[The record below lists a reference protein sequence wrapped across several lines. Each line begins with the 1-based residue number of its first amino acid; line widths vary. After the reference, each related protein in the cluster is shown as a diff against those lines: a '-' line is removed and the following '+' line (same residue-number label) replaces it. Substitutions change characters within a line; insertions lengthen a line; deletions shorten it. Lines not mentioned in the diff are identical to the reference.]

1 MIKKTSR
8 WITVILISLL
18 VFISGLILAAKVLL
32 PTLSSYSPEIANYL
46 SEKLDAKLSIGAIK
60 ATWLNAKP
68 QIKLFNL
75 EIVDLKI
82 ASRVIAVSR
91 IEAQLDIVESVK
103 NFAPIFKNL
112 TVQGLSIQA
121 EQINKRWMTVFS
133 PSKKTEQ
140 VLGYSVKDN
149 QVNDTDAALNKFLKI
164 LSTQSQVVF
173 SDAQLILKPQ
183 NKPPITIG
191 PMQFLMENT
200 DQIHQLSGRAQL
212 KSYGDNSSVQF
223 AVQALKLAPFIVDT
237 AYDVHAKFTNVSQQ
251 LLAYNAINLGAELG
265 VDTLSLDSKVWA
277 KLERGVFYDVIGDVA
292 VHSLTFKNNNYPQL
306 FDSSLHFS
314 LDKEAD
320 KYYLSL
326 ADIDLFNGDTHIKIP
341 LAKAVYNTK
350 NNGFIENLAISHIDI
365 GKLTKG
371 ITQFPFVNK
380 EIKTLVT
387 QLNTQGDV
395 TNMLLSWPDEHL
407 KNFTLSADL
416 HRVSINSYLGAPA
429 LSGVTGLLKA
439 TAESGSIDLNTRDF
453 SLHLPLLYENKW
465 GFSQAQG
472 HVSWKIAKQ
481 DNKIQQLHLT
491 SQLLS
496 LQQGRMRVNGRFSML
511 IPFDEALQSYLT
523 LMIGLKGARQDQAL
537 SFVAPNIVGLPVT
550 NWLQKALSSAK
561 LERAAV
567 VIRTGVKKNLPQAL
581 NPSVQLHLDIA
592 DANVRF
598 DDSWPSYAADSIAVI
613 VNNER
618 IVINSDRGK
627 MAGNEVTA
635 LKIHKSAKQP
645 ILKVSAQVS
654 GDIDK
659 LYGNF
664 QRNPV
669 SEMFPETLKDW
680 SLGGKHRTSV
690 RLNLPLQGTI
700 RKPLNKPQ
708 VTLLSQLSGAK
719 LVNEK
724 LSLAFEDVNG
734 LLNFDTQTGL
744 SSKEL
749 KLNAFGFA
757 AKASIKTENLKNIEK
772 TRIFLSGG
780 IDTKSL
786 QALLEKKPLGLVTG
800 QTQYNARLDICAKL
814 PSCHQLVINSSL
826 LGMALDLPKPWG
838 KTEQQSR
845 KLQVINTLEKN
856 SPLWRYNYADLVRG
870 VTLIDA
876 ASSVQ
881 KTYTKIAL
889 GGARPEQPTFAGV
902 AIEGVINSL
911 NVDALSR
918 FASEYIG
925 GITGDVITERTTDK
939 NAQESQQKGLQRV
952 DLKLINATLFGNQIA
967 SAWLNF
973 QRSSAQWSGKF
984 NSTIASGSIDIG
996 HNSAATVR
1004 LKLSELILSKR
1015 LVETSTGQENLD
1027 IASSTAM
1034 INTNDW
1040 PKVALSI
1047 DKLVLD
1053 ELDIGRWSAASAPTE
1068 DGYKVSDISGAIA
1081 QTSIAGEIAFT
1092 ATGKRVNSFLDI
1104 QASGGDLGAV
1114 LTQLGQAKVLESKSS
1129 DVKATLSWPGY
1140 PWDIDQGKLDGR
1152 VGFKLFKGRIIEA
1165 GTSANFLRIFSILN
1179 LNSVLKRLKLDFSDL
1194 LESGVAFDKVTAK
1207 YYLQEGIATSE
1218 EPLKLE
1224 GDSASVE
1231 MTGTIDFTNQT
1242 LQQTMEVALP
1252 LSSNAPL
1259 AALLL
1264 ATPQVAGIA
1273 FIVDKILG
1281 KQLAKL
1287 TALRYAVSGSW
1298 LQPLIEPMNA
1308 KAAK

>member
-18 VFISGLILAAKVLL
+18 VLISGLILAVKVFL
-32 PTLSSYSPEIANYL
+32 PTLSSYPHEIANYL
-46 SEKLDAKLSIGAIK
+46 SEKLDVKLSIGAIE
-60 ATWLNAKP
+60 ATWLDAKP
-68 QIKLFNL
+68 QIKLFKL
-75 EIVDLKI
+75 EIVDLNI
-82 ASRVIAVSR
+82 ASRVIAVSH
-91 IEAQLDIVESVK
+91 IDAQLDIVESVK

-121 EQINKRWMTVFS
+121 EQVDKRWMTVFS
-133 PSKKTEQ
+133 PSKEIEQ
-140 VLGYSVKDN
+140 VLGDSDKDDQVKDA
-149 QVNDTDAALNKFLKI
+149 DAALNKFLTI
-164 LSTQSQVVF
+164 LATQSQVVF
-173 SDAQLILKPQ
+173 SDAQLILKSQ
-183 NKPPITIG
+183 NTPLITIG

-200 DQIHQLSGRAQL
+200 DQIHQLSGHAQL
-212 KSYGDNSSVQF
+212 KKYGKNSSVQF
-223 AVQALKLAPFIVDT
+223 AVQALELAPFIVDT

-251 LLAYNAINLGAELG
+251 LLAYNAINLGAKLG
-265 VDTLSLDSKVWA
+265 VDTLSLDAKVWA
-277 KLERGVFYDVIGDVA
+277 KLEHGVFSDITGGVA

-314 LDKEAD
+314 LNREAD

-350 NNGFIENLAISHIDI
+350 NNGFIESLAISHIDM
-365 GKLTKG
+365 GLLTKE
-371 ITQFPFVNK
+371 IAQFPFINQK
-380 EIKTLVT
+380 IKTLVT

-416 HRVSINSYLGAPA
+416 HRISTNSYLGAPA
-429 LSGVTGLLKA
+429 LSGVTGLLK
-439 TAESGSIDLNTRDF
+439 TSVESGSIDLNTKDF
-453 SLHLPLLYENKW
+453 SLHFPLLYENKW

-472 HVSWKIAKQ
+472 RVSWRIAKQ

-550 NWLQKALSSAK
+550 NWLQKALSSAD

-592 DANVRF
+592 EANVKF
-598 DDSWPSYAADSIAVI
+598 DDRWPSYAADSIAVI

-635 LKIHKSAKQP
+635 LKIRKPAKQS
-645 ILKVSAQVS
+645 ILEISAQVS

-659 LYGNF
+659 LYGNL
-664 QRNPV
+664 QRKPIF
-669 SEMFPETLKDW
+669 EIFPETLKDW
-680 SLGGKHRTSV
+680 SLGGIHRTSV
-690 RLNLPLQGTI
+690 SLQLPLQGTI
-700 RKPLNKPQ
+700 NNPLDKSQ
-708 VTLLSQLSGAK
+708 VTVLSQLSGAK
-719 LVNEK
+719 LANKK
-724 LSLAFEDVNG
+724 LSLAFEDING
-734 LLNFDTQTGL
+734 PLNFDTQTGL

-780 IDTKSL
+780 IDTKGL
-786 QALLEKKPLGLVTG
+786 QPLLEEKPLGLITG

-814 PSCHQLVINSSL
+814 PSCQQLVINSSL

-845 KLQVINTLEKN
+845 KLQLVATPQKN
-856 SPLWRYNYADLVRG
+856 GPLWRYNYADLVRG

-876 ASSVQ
+876 SSVQ
-881 KTYTKIAL
+881 KAYTNIAL
-889 GGARPEQPTFAGV
+889 GGARPEQPTFAGIS
-902 AIEGVINSL
+902 IEGVINSL
-911 NVDALSR
+911 NLDALSR

-925 GITGDVITERTTDK
+925 GSTGDVIKERTTDE
-939 NAQESQQKGLQRV
+939 NVQASQQQGLQRV

-984 NSTIASGSIDIG
+984 SSTIATGSIDIA
-996 HNSAATVR
+996 HNSDAAVR

-1015 LVETSTGQENLD
+1015 LVETSTEEKNLD
-1027 IASSTAM
+1027 IAPSTAM
-1034 INTNDW
+1034 INANDW

-1053 ELDIGRWSAASAPTE
+1053 KLDIGRWSAVSASTE

-1081 QTSIAGEIAFT
+1081 QTSIAGELAFT
-1092 ATGKRVNSFLDI
+1092 RAGKRVNSFLDI

-1114 LTQLGQAKVLESKSS
+1114 LTQLGQAKVLESQSS
-1129 DVKATLSWPGY
+1129 DVKARLSWPGY
-1140 PWDIDQGKLDGR
+1140 PWDIDQANLDGR
-1152 VGFKLFKGRIIEA
+1152 VGFKLLNGRIIEA

-1179 LNSVLKRLKLDFSDL
+1179 LNSVIKRLKLDFSDL
-1194 LESGVAFDKVTAK
+1194 FESGVAFEKVTAK
-1207 YYLQEGIATSE
+1207 YYLKKGIATSE

-1242 LQQTMEVALP
+1242 LQQTMQVAIP

-1281 KQLAKL
+1281 KQLANL

-1298 LQPLIEPMNA
+1298 LQPLIKPMNA
-1308 KAAK
+1308 KPAK